1 MKKYGMSALLFF
13 SCLLMVSCGNSVSK
27 MDDQTKVAVKTVMDF
42 KSKYNKIDNEER
54 KDYDFDS
61 GYFPTDLSEKDV
73 SQVYLMKAKN
83 DENNVYYIKYNET
96 EYSDPSLKKKIKDHV
111 RESAATSKGTV
122 YESIS
127 ETEFNHAIEQE
138 NVTKVFEAKE

>member
-1 MKKYGMSALLFF
+1 MKKYGMAALLFLT
-13 SCLLMVSCGNSVSK
+13 CLIMVGCGNSKNK

-42 KSKYNKIDNEER
+42 KSKFNKKDNEER

-96 EYSDPSLKKKIKDHV
+96 EYSDPDLKKKIKDHV
-111 RESAATSKGTV
+111 RNVINLSYLTFFEDAQIRV
-122 YESIS
+122 RYEFVRLFCIF
-127 ETEFNHAIEQE
+127 TL
-138 NVTKVFEAKE
+138 